1 MADLDYVKVVGRLGI
16 VVRDTAGDAD
26 TDPDTIWCDEGQVL
40 ITPLITSVKVVD
52 ATPSPATLGRAT
64 IVANIDSEGYLSYN
78 GVQHIGVEDLTSPK
92 VNPSIGIGKS
102 THKIEFVGLAADG
115 IPVELPSPQNLRFAA
130 DTANEDGECDITL
143 LLPLPVS
150 GGTSQI
156 VGPRGISVVEMHTE
170 NGELIYTLSD
180 STEGNAGALPVG
192 PQGPSNFLLYTDGA
206 YPERNST
213 EPHVFVG
220 PVDPDSLD
228 LMLLGDV
235 WVNNDESDP
244 ENLPAYV
251 FQNVYD
257 VEQELKADLDGGGK
271 ILEEQIPKPDRDW
284 ET

>member
-180 STEGNAGALPVG
+180 STEGNAGTLPVG
-192 PQGPSNFLLYTDGA
+192 PPG
-206 YPERNST
+206 PERFLVEVDGVYPDRIDN

-220 PVDPDSLD
+220 ETNPDEAE
-228 LMLLGDV
+228 LMLIGDTWITQGNSSEDDPIYV
-235 WVNNDESDP
+235 LPSDLLDP
-244 ENLPAYV
+244 ETEAGSNLMV
-251 FQNVYD
+251 SID
-257 VEQELKADLDGGGK
+257 EQAVSH
-271 ILEEQIPKPDRDW
+271 IRRS
-284 ET
+284 